1 MSFQSVKNPCPH
13 DGNTRREYVKNLL
26 HQIKKDN
33 PDIQQKMFNAI
44 LKGKIY
50 EW

>member
-1 MSFQSVKNPCPH
+1 MTLQSIKNPCPF
-13 DGNTRREYVKNLL
+13 DKNTKREYVKNILRQL
-26 HQIKKDN
+26 KKDN
-33 PDIQQKMFNAI
+33 PEIQQKMFNAI